1 MRVSEIIGILSSVLF
16 AALFITSLAARPPI
30 YAYWGENTKRILSG
44 GLQELG
50 TVLSDYLLGGFF
62 PALTG
67 VIIVVIGI
75 IIGVSMLLREG
86 E

>member
-1 MRVSEIIGILSSVLF
+1 MRASEVLGIVVSALF
-16 AALFITSLAARPPI
+16 AALFISSLAARPPM
-30 YAYWGENTKRILSG
+30 YEYWGVNMGRFVSG

-67 VIIVVIGI
+67 VIIIVVSI
-75 IIGVSMLLREG
+75 ILGVSMLLREG

>member
-1 MRVSEIIGILSSVLF
+1 MRASEVLGIVVSALFAVLF
-16 AALFITSLAARPPI
+16 ISSLAAKPPM
-30 YAYWGENTKRILSG
+30 YEYWGLNMGRVVSV

-67 VIIVVIGI
+67 VIIIVVSI
-75 IIGVSMLLREG
+75 ILGVSMLLREG

>member
-1 MRVSEIIGILSSVLF
+1 MRVSEIIGTLSSVLF
-16 AALFITSLAARPPI
+16 AALFISSLAVRPPI
-30 YAYWGENTKRILSG
+30 YAYWGENTERILSG

-50 TVLSDYLLGGFF
+50 TVLSDYLLGVFF